1 LLGNRKTRLQVFPES
16 DWGMSKL
23 KMLEMV
29 EVTVPLKLVP
39 NAVSGEDESMG
50 IIR

>member
-1 LLGNRKTRLQVFPES
+1 
-16 DWGMSKL
+16 MSKL